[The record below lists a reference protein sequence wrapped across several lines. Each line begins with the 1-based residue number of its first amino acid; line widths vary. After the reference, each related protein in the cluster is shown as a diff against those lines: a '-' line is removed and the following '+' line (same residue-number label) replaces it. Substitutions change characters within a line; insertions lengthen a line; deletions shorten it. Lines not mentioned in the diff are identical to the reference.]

1 VIEMSFVNSELNL
14 AKISLFIDKNK
25 KIYKTTLYN
34 MGKIITFNE
43 NMIVLDF
50 YSIEG
55 IDLKIIKLEEK
66 EIEIEGTITK
76 VTYQE
81 TTEI

>member
-1 VIEMSFVNSELNL
+1 
-14 AKISLFIDKNK
+14 
-25 KIYKTTLYN
+25 

>member
-1 VIEMSFVNSELNL
+1 MSFVNNELNL
-14 AKISLFIDKNK
+14 AKISLFLDKNK
-25 KIYKTTLYN
+25 KIYKTTSYN
-34 MGKIITFNE
+34 MGKIITFDE
-43 NMIVLDF
+43 HTIVLDF

-55 IDLKIIKLEEK
+55 MYLKIIKLEEN

-81 TTEI
+81 KTEI